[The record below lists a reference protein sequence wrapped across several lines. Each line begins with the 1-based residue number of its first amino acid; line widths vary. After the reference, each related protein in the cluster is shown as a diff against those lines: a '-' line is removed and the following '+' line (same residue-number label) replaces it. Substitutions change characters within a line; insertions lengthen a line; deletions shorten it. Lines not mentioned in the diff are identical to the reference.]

1 MEGVEILF
9 TSQRWWRGF
18 PFILALLSLIFI
30 GWSAYAVFTYP
41 HDGILSLSTTGMI
54 REIDSFGREV
64 NQLQVGDTIISI
76 DGVPYWNAVHSYND
90 KQAGDTAELVI
101 AREKELIALTI
112 HLTVPRIELIL
123 SIAVVLF
130 LALVFWGMGVFVL
143 AFTPGD
149 ITSNLFFMFTQ
160 VSTFL
165 LASGMSSAVGPAWT
179 SNLFNFIL
187 WLVGP
192 VSAHFHY
199 YFPQPVRFK
208 GHRALLVGLYGIA
221 LLGGT
226 PYLLL
231 GAQTVWSFQWYSTF
245 YTAGLVFLTINLAFV
260 ILLLIHSFR
269 NATSP
274 GVRSKIRIV
283 VLGGVIS
290 IAPIITLTLLP
301 DALLRQPLF
310 SYNVA
315 FLFMGLF
322 PLTYGYAIVRHRLIE
337 IDRHVNRGATFILVF
352 SILGGIYA
360 ILYALINLI
369 PAENIP
375 DALINTVLVLVL
387 ASVFP
392 ILYRRAQRV
401 VDTAFY
407 GSWYDYR
414 SAVTQ
419 ITRSLEQITE
429 MTLLARTIGDR
440 LVSVLQLEDACIFLR
455 DLEGSFS
462 VIEVAPNQKP
472 DDQDLLNFQPL
483 PKNSLTYLL
492 NIGAVG
498 RESLRETLA
507 EVKLSPEEHELL
519 DSEQIYLWVPVIGHG
534 QVLGLLALGPKLGGD
549 VFSGEDM
556 DILRIVARQLG
567 PLIENIH
574 LVTRLRQYAA
584 ELEKRVEERTAELF
598 NAKERVEAVLSSV
611 GDGVVVT
618 DLDGIIITVNQAFE
632 DQSGYQAGELIGQSL
647 YTLLNGQ
654 ENQDQSLDIQEIL
667 NREFRWSGELSTTK
681 KSGGPYDVLLT
692 IAPVRNQNGETIG
705 YVSSQRDITQYKEL
719 ERLKDQFILEVS
731 HELRTP
737 VTNMGLFAELLERG
751 KPEKKDE
758 YMAVLKTEISQLM
771 RMIEDILDLSRLEV
785 GKLKRTSFSEI
796 DLNLVAEQVVA
807 AHSPLAEESG
817 LELSFEQAEELPL
830 IYGEQNQIA
839 RVLTNLI
846 SNAIRY
852 TNEGYV
858 SVRTYTGNSGAWVEV
873 KDSGIGIDEV
883 DFPHLFER
891 FYRGQK
897 VSQSKIMGS
906 GLGLAIVKEI
916 VDLHDGKV
924 DWESASGKG
933 STFRVWFPEVE
944 RILVR

>member
-1 MEGVEILF
+1 MLS
-9 TSQRWWRGF
+9 SQRWWKGF
-18 PFILALLSLIFI
+18 PFILALISLAFI
-30 GWSAYAVFTYP
+30 GWSAYLQYSYP
-41 HDGILSLSTTGMI
+41 HDGIISANSAGLI
-54 REIDSFGREV
+54 RELDSFGRV
-64 NQLQVGDTIISI
+64 TNQLNVGDIIVSI
-76 DGVPYWNAVHSYND
+76 DGVPYIESAYMYKN
-90 KQAGDTAELVI
+90 KLPGDNVAFVVL
-101 AREKELIALTI
+101 RNGKEITLTIQLIAPKLE
-112 HLTVPRIELIL
+112 VIL
-123 SIAVVLF
+123 SFAVVVI
-130 LALVFWGMGVFVL
+130 LALLFWGVGVGVL
-143 AFTPGD
+143 SFKPGD
-149 ITSNLFFMFTQ
+149 MTSNLSFLFTQ
-160 VSTFL
+160 VSSLFL
-165 LASGMSSAVGPAWT
+165 AAGLSSSVGPGWT
-179 SNLFNFIL
+179 SNLFNFLL

-192 VSAHFHY
+192 VTVHLHY
-199 YFPQPVRFK
+199 YFPQPVQFRRRLAIL
-208 GHRALLVGLYGIA
+208 GGLYAIALVGGL
-221 LLGGT
+221 
-226 PYLLL
+226 PYLIL
-231 GAQTVWSFQWYSTF
+231 GAQAIWSFRWYSQL
-245 YTAGLVFLTINLAFV
+245 YAAGLVFLTINLVFV
-260 ILLLIHSFR
+260 IGLLIYDYR

-290 IAPIITLTLLP
+290 LAPIITLTLLP
-301 DALLRQPLF
+301 EALFSQPII

-315 FLFMGLF
+315 FLFLGLF

-352 SILGGIYA
+352 SVLGGVYVV
-360 ILYALINLI
+360 LYGTLNLI
-369 PAENIP
+369 QLDFVS
-375 DALINTVLVLVL
+375 DALINTILVLVL

-392 ILYRRAQRV
+392 ILYRRVQRL

-429 MTLLARTIGDR
+429 MSLLARTIGDR

-455 DLEGSFS
+455 DLEGGFS
-462 VIEVAPNQKP
+462 VIEVAPHPKP
-472 DDQDLLNFQPL
+472 EGQDSLAFQGL

-507 EVKLSPEEHELL
+507 EVNLSPEEHELL
-519 DSEQIYLWVPVIGHG
+519 ASEQIYLWVPVIGHG

-556 DILRIVARQLG
+556 DILRIVSRQMG

-611 GDGVVVT
+611 ADGVVVT
-618 DLDGIIITVNQAFE
+618 DLEGNILTVNQAFE
-632 DQSGYQAGELIGQSL
+632 DQSGYQAEEVIGQHL

-654 ENQDQSLDIQEIL
+654 ENQENSLEIQASLE
-667 NREFRWSGELSTTK
+667 RESRWSGELNTTRK
-681 KSGGPYDVLLT
+681 GGRHYDVLLT
-692 IAPVRNQNGETIG
+692 IAPVRNQSGEIIG

-737 VTNMGLFAELLERG
+737 VTNMSLFAELLERG
-751 KPEKKDE
+751 KPEKKNE
-758 YMAVLKTEISQLM
+758 YMQVLKTEISQLM

-785 GKLKRTSFSEI
+785 GKLKRTGFCDL
-796 DLNLVAEQVVA
+796 DLNLLTEQVVA

-817 LELSFEQAEELPL
+817 LELIYEPDEDLP
-830 IYGEQNQIA
+830 IVCGEQNQIA
-839 RVLTNLI
+839 RVLTNLL

-852 TNEGYV
+852 TNDGYII
-858 SVRTYTGNSGAWVEV
+858 VRTYSENYGAWVEV
-873 KDSGIGIDEV
+873 KDTGIGID
-883 DFPHLFER
+883 DADLPHLFER

-916 VDLHDGKV
+916 VDLHEGKI
-924 DWESASGKG
+924 DWDSVNGEG
-933 STFRVWFPEVE
+933 STFRVWFPESEKV
-944 RILVR
+944 LVR

>member
-1 MEGVEILF
+1 MQF
-9 TSQRWWRGF
+9 S
-18 PFILALLSLIFI
+18 
-30 GWSAYAVFTYP
+30 YP
-41 HDGILSLSTTGMI
+41 HDGIISANSAGLI
-54 REIDSFGREV
+54 RELDSFGRV
-64 NQLQVGDTIISI
+64 TNHLNVGDIIVSI
-76 DGVPYWNAVHSYND
+76 DGVPYSEAANIYKN
-90 KQAGDTAELVI
+90 KFPGDNVAFVVI
-101 AREKELIALTI
+101 RNGKEVTQTIQLIA
-112 HLTVPRIELIL
+112 PKIEVIL
-123 SIAVVLF
+123 SFSVVVI
-130 LALVFWGMGVFVL
+130 LALLFWGVGVGVL
-143 AFTPGD
+143 SFKPGD
-149 ITSNLFFMFTQ
+149 MTSNLFFLLTQ
-160 VSTFL
+160 VSSLFL
-165 LASGMSSAVGPAWT
+165 AAGLSSSVGPSWT
-179 SNLFNFIL
+179 SNLFNFFL
-187 WLVGP
+187 WLIGP
-192 VSAHFHY
+192 VAVHLHY
-199 YFPQPVRFK
+199 YFPQSVQFQRRGAF
-208 GHRALLVGLYGIA
+208 LTGLYALA
-221 LLGGT
+221 LLGGI
-226 PYLLL
+226 PYLII
-231 GAQTVWSFQWYSTF
+231 GAEGIRASNWSSQSYA
-245 YTAGLVFLTINLAFV
+245 AGLIFLAINLVFV
-260 ILLLIHSFR
+260 ISLLINGYR
-269 NATSP
+269 NAVSP

-290 IAPIITLTLLP
+290 LAPVITLSLLP
-301 DALLRQPLF
+301 DALFRQQVV

-315 FLFMGLF
+315 FLFLGIF
-322 PLTYGYAIVRHRLIE
+322 PITYGYAIVRHRLIE
-337 IDRHVNRGATFILVF
+337 IDRHVNRGATYILVF
-352 SILGGIYA
+352 SILGGVYALLYA
-360 ILYALINLI
+360 IQSLFELEKYIRG
-369 PAENIP
+369 
-375 DALINTVLVLVL
+375 ALINTLLVL
-387 ASVFP
+387 ALASLLP
-392 ILYRRAQRV
+392 ILYRRVQRI

-429 MTLLARTIGDR
+429 MSLLARTIGDR

-455 DLEGSFS
+455 DLEGGFS
-462 VIEVAPNQKP
+462 VIEVAPHPKP
-472 DDQDLLNFQPL
+472 EDQDSLAFQPL

-519 DSEQIYLWVPVIGHG
+519 ASEQIYLWVPVIGHG

-556 DILRIVARQLG
+556 DILRIVARQMG

-618 DLDGIIITVNQAFE
+618 DLEGNILTVNQAFE
-632 DQSGYQAGELIGQSL
+632 DQSGYKAEEVIGEPL
-647 YTLLNGQ
+647 YALLNGQ
-654 ENQDQSLDIQEIL
+654 ENQEKSLEIQESL
-667 NREFRWSGELSTTK
+667 ELESRWSGELGTNRK
-681 KSGGPYDVLLT
+681 GGSHYDVLLT
-692 IAPVRNQNGETIG
+692 IAPVRNQSGEIIG

-751 KPEKKDE
+751 KPEKKNE
-758 YMAVLKTEISQLM
+758 YMQVLKTQISQLM

-785 GKLKRTSFSEI
+785 GKLKRTAFSEL
-796 DLNLVAEQVVA
+796 DLNLLTEQVVA

-817 LELSFEQAEELPL
+817 LELIYEPGENLP
-830 IYGEQNQIA
+830 IVYGEQNQIA

-852 TNEGYV
+852 TNDGYV
-858 SVRTYTGNSGAWVEV
+858 IVKTYGEDYGVWIEV
-873 KDSGIGIDEV
+873 KDTGIGIDEA

-916 VDLHDGKV
+916 VDLHEGKI
-924 DWESASGKG
+924 DWDSVNGEG
-933 STFRVWFPEVE
+933 STFRVWFPESEKV
-944 RILVR
+944 LVR